1 MKIFFIVLAFF
12 ASVKYG
18 LVSCTK
24 AKVPVAV
31 TVAFLTAECPD
42 TLKFSETIE
51 PLILANCATSGCHDA
66 SNAGGYTLTTY
77 EQIKDNSSAIL
88 NSITVGT
95 GSPLSMPYLLP
106 QLDGGDIQ
114 KVKCWINQG
123 KLNN

>member
-1 MKIFFIVLAFF
+1 MKIFFIVFVFF
-12 ASVKYG
+12 VSVKYG

-31 TVAFLTAECPD
+31 TVPFLTAECPD